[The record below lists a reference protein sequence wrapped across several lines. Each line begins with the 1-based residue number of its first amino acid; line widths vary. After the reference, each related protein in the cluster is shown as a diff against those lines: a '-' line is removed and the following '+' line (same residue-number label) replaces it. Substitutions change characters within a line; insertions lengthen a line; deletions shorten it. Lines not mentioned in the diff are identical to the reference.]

1 MKMKYD
7 ESDNALIRASRA
19 LTDRV
24 TDFLGNAPPHS
35 ILNLEFLFSVKAFY
49 LIVLARPQ
57 ILFSL
62 FKKNPFYMLHGT
74 DRSSRYLMIFT
85 SFDVTHLICGTE

>member
-57 ILFSL
+57 ILFFL
-62 FKKNPFYMLHGT
+62 FKKKTTFFIPKPINL
-74 DRSSRYLMIFT
+74 
-85 SFDVTHLICGTE
+85 LISQEYY

>member
-49 LIVLARPQ
+49 LIVIARPQ
-57 ILFSL
+57 ILFFL
-62 FKKNPFYMLHGT
+62 FKKNK
-74 DRSSRYLMIFT
+74 
-85 SFDVTHLICGTE
+85 SFFIPKPINLLISQEYY

>member
-57 ILFSL
+57 ILFFL
-62 FKKNPFYMLHGT
+62 FKKKKILFIPKPINL
-74 DRSSRYLMIFT
+74 
-85 SFDVTHLICGTE
+85 LISQEYY

>member
-49 LIVLARPQ
+49 LIVLTRPQ
-57 ILFSL
+57 ILFFL
-62 FKKNPFYMLHGT
+62 FKKKKK
-74 DRSSRYLMIFT
+74 
-85 SFDVTHLICGTE
+85 SFFIPKPINLLISQEYY

>member
-35 ILNLEFLFSVKAFY
+35 ILSSEFLFSVKAFY
-49 LIVLARPQ
+49 QTSNLVLLIQ
-57 ILFSL
+57 
-62 FKKNPFYMLHGT
+62 KKPFYMLHAS